1 MDGIGVRKILRTKC
15 PEELIWEHFNFIRKN
30 HKFMVNRESQ
40 RMLMSFDDKSRAKT
54 FDKFPEVEIE
64 NYLDRFKA
72 GKYEYKG
79 LTRSQLRGLDN
90 ARNSEGD
97 LTDRT

>member
-1 MDGIGVRKILRTKC
+1 
-15 PEELIWEHFNFIRKN
+15 
-30 HKFMVNRESQ
+30 MVNRDSQ
-40 RMLMSFDDKSRAKT
+40 RMLMSFNDKSRVEI
-54 FDKFPEVEIE
+54 FEEFPEVEIE

-72 GKYEYKG
+72 GLFDYKG
-79 LTRSQLRGLDN
+79 LTRSQLRGQDN

>member
-1 MDGIGVRKILRTKC
+1 M
-15 PEELIWEHFNFIRKN
+15 IRSR
-30 HKFMVNRESQ
+30 VEI
-40 RMLMSFDDKSRAKT
+40 FDE
-54 FDKFPEVEIE
+54 FPEVEIE

-72 GKYEYKG
+72 GLFDYKG

-90 ARNSEGD
+90 SRNSEGD

>member
-1 MDGIGVRKILRTKC
+1 
-15 PEELIWEHFNFIRKN
+15 
-30 HKFMVNRESQ
+30 MVNRESQ
-40 RMLMSFDDKSRAKT
+40 RLLMCFDDKSRAET
-54 FDKFPEVEIE
+54 FEPFPEVEIE
-64 NYLDRFKA
+64 NYLDQYRVRQFD
-72 GKYEYKG
+72 YLG